1 MDFIGIDL
9 YFMINII
16 NEEII
21 GIYFYL
27 FKMIIV

>member
-16 NEEII
+16 NEEIF

-27 FKMIIV
+27 FKIIVV